1 MYLFVTGGFR
11 SGRSNYALRRASEL
25 GPPPWLYV
33 STGRET
39 DEAVR
44 KRIERHRR
52 DVEAIWRTSVM
63 PPKLIDLVDPAA
75 LQGFGAAVL
84 DGMAGWVEER
94 LGKSKPESDPAL
106 LDEITLFAD
115 RLYRSPVPLVVTSTE
130 LSLGMMPRDEGERR
144 LLKIVGSANQILG
157 QQASGMVLMV
167 SGVPL
172 KVR

>member
-1 MYLFVTGGFR
+1 MYIFVTGGYR
-11 SGRSNYALRRASEL
+11 SGRSNYALRRAAEL
-25 GPPPWLYV
+25 GTPPWLYV

-63 PPKLIDLVDPAA
+63 PPNLSDLLQPAVLA
-75 LQGFGAAVL
+75 GCGAAVF
-84 DGMAGWVEER
+84 DGLSNWVEDR
-94 LGKSKPESDPAL
+94 LARTKPEADPAL
-106 LDEITLFAD
+106 LDEVAQFAEQ
-115 RLYRSPVPLVVTSTE
+115 LYRSKMPIVMTSTE
-130 LSLGMMPRDEGERR
+130 MSLGMMPRDATEQR
-144 LLKIVGSANQILG
+144 LLKMVGSANQILA
-157 QQASGMVLMV
+157 QQAAGVVLMV